1 MFVSGNLVHFLDL
14 EDRSL
19 SYMRSSAP
27 GGIGHATVRAPV
39 TGVVRVHPGG
49 QHFAVAEK
57 GDGPRIIVYRWPE
70 RTVYRVLTGGTQRE
84 YAYVA
89 FNASGDLLASQ
100 GGDPDFMLT
109 VWNWETES
117 TLLRCKAFS
126 QDVYKVTFS
135 PFHPGQLTSAGLGH
149 IKLWKMAKTFTGLKL
164 QGRLGRFGKTEISD
178 INGFLQLPDGKV
190 ISGCE
195 WGNILV
201 WDDALIKVEITRRDG
216 KPCHNGTI
224 HKFHLEEG
232 ELISLGSD
240 GWVRTWDFDTVD
252 QAEASEELNGRY
264 ALDPMNELQFAAGSN
279 LVSMWPHPDP
289 DLESI
294 WFMQDGNGGIW
305 KADLSFSMTTRGPE
319 RLYECPA
326 GPLRALVACPTGPL
340 MAATGDDGHIAVF
353 NYRRRELLVRSRFP
367 AGGTTLIWLSAEV
380 CGKTSQLLAGF
391 ADGCL
396 RLVELHAGA
405 RKGAFGLS
413 LVYVQKPH
421 TAPITVMKQSPSGRM
436 LVTASDDGTVWF
448 FSLLIEE
455 GQFSVAPLGFAV
467 YGEPGETVT
476 GLEFVPGSEVKSEI
490 LREEAR
496 LAREAEK
503 DKQRSEL
510 QADIDERKKLG
521 LEVDENTEKA
531 KLEKRLALEDRELPE
546 IPLVVP
552 EPPSPVL
559 VGVPAADGTFTL
571 LMGGWDAG
579 WVHSAS
585 FKEARPT
592 AVRVPGAEQVG
603 VSFRT
608 FSADGK
614 YMVLGL
620 VDGRIRIHAVHEDP
634 WALDDYWHLH
644 MHDNTFGR
652 ITGICFS
659 YDGRTSSVA
668 CDSRTPFAPRPSVP
682 VFALRAA
689 LLEFA
694 AASWSSHRDN
704 V

>member
-1 MFVSGNLVHFLDL
+1 
-14 EDRSL
+14 
-19 SYMRSSAP
+19 
-27 GGIGHATVRAPV
+27 
-39 TGVVRVHPGG
+39 
-49 QHFAVAEK
+49 
-57 GDGPRIIVYRWPE
+57 
-70 RTVYRVLTGGTQRE
+70 
-84 YAYVA
+84 
-89 FNASGDLLASQ
+89 
-100 GGDPDFMLT
+100 
-109 VWNWETES
+109 
-117 TLLRCKAFS
+117 
-126 QDVYKVTFS
+126 
-135 PFHPGQLTSAGLGH
+135 
-149 IKLWKMAKTFTGLKL
+149 
-164 QGRLGRFGKTEISD
+164 
-178 INGFLQLPDGKV
+178 
-190 ISGCE
+190 
-195 WGNILV
+195 
-201 WDDALIKVEITRRDG
+201 
-216 KPCHNGTI
+216 
-224 HKFHLEEG
+224 
-232 ELISLGSD
+232 
-240 GWVRTWDFDTVD
+240 
-252 QAEASEELNGRY
+252 
-264 ALDPMNELQFAAGSN
+264 
-279 LVSMWPHPDP
+279 
-289 DLESI
+289 
-294 WFMQDGNGGIW
+294 
-305 KADLSFSMTTRGPE
+305 
-319 RLYECPA
+319 
-326 GPLRALVACPTGPL
+326 
-340 MAATGDDGHIAVF
+340 
-353 NYRRRELLVRSRFP
+353 
-367 AGGTTLIWLSAEV
+367 
-380 CGKTSQLLAGF
+380 
-391 ADGCL
+391 
-396 RLVELHAGA
+396 
-405 RKGAFGLS
+405 
-413 LVYVQKPH
+413 
-421 TAPITVMKQSPSGRM
+421 M

-476 GLEFVPGSEVKSEI
+476 GLEFVPGSEKKFLLFTGAGRVLEMRTPGVKDLTDHTTYVNAEALCAGLQVKSEI

-644 MHDNTFGR
+644 MHDNTYGR

-659 YDGRTSSVA
+659 YDGRNLITCGTDGNIFLFDFVPPEGIARPRSSKFVIGGQPEERVDDIDDGSTYSLEEQRQRSALDARQQLADARKAAVRADLAELRREFKQWIGLNQGLPRQVA
-668 CDSRTPFAPRPSVP
+668 LSHAELLLDERI
-682 VFALRAA
+682 RAEQRRKA
-689 LLEFA
+689 EESLQTG
-694 AASWSSHRDN
+694 SDRHGKNSI

>member
-1 MFVSGNLVHFLDL
+1 MSEEPDGPLQEENPEPVPTTEAEPTADATEEETDEAVAAPQEQPQLAEDQPGSQVTGSGSRTSRRSRTSMLSAPQEEPWVPPEYRPHDFVSGPEVSEHCPLGSQTLQFVSHSFGYDCLKADNLCLLDVKTAMFVSGNLVHFLDL

-27 GGIGHATVRAPV
+27 GGIGHAT
-39 TGVVRVHPGG
+39 VHPGG

-396 RLVELHAGA
+396 RLVELHAAA

-421 TAPITVMKQSPSGRM
+421 TAPITVMKQSPS
-436 LVTASDDGTVWF
+436 VSW
-448 FSLLIEE
+448 
-455 GQFSVAPLGFAV
+455 
-467 YGEPGETVT
+467 
-476 GLEFVPGSEVKSEI
+476 
-490 LREEAR
+490 
-496 LAREAEK
+496 
-503 DKQRSEL
+503 RS
-510 QADIDERKKLG
+510 
-521 LEVDENTEKA
+521 
-531 KLEKRLALEDRELPE
+531 
-546 IPLVVP
+546 
-552 EPPSPVL
+552 
-559 VGVPAADGTFTL
+559 
-571 LMGGWDAG
+571 
-579 WVHSAS
+579 SAS
-585 FKEARPT
+585 
-592 AVRVPGAEQVG
+592 
-603 VSFRT
+603 
-608 FSADGK
+608 
-614 YMVLGL
+614 
-620 VDGRIRIHAVHEDP
+620 
-634 WALDDYWHLH
+634 H
-644 MHDNTFGR
+644 ML
-652 ITGICFS
+652 
-659 YDGRTSSVA
+659 
-668 CDSRTPFAPRPSVP
+668 
-682 VFALRAA
+682 LR
-689 LLEFA
+689 
-694 AASWSSHRDN
+694 
-704 V
+704 